1 MARSK
6 RERREYSK
14 SLLIQES
21 ALIWVVTIGMMF
33 IALVCII
40 RGFTGSLP
48 WLAAMVAFPWTAYGV
63 SQAFYYKKST
73 KENTQGGIKFESVM
87 AEVNATYG
95 QAANTAKDMIDWSID
110 NVVEDQSGLPTSLPQ
125 TKEIDLDYGI

>member
-1 MARSK
+1 MARNNK
-6 RERREYSK
+6 TKREYSK

-73 KENTQGGIKFESVM
+73 KENTQGGIKFESVI

-95 QAANTAKDMIDWSID
+95 KAINNAQTAIDWSVD
-110 NVVEDQSGLPTSLPQ
+110 SNTEDQSGLNLDIQP